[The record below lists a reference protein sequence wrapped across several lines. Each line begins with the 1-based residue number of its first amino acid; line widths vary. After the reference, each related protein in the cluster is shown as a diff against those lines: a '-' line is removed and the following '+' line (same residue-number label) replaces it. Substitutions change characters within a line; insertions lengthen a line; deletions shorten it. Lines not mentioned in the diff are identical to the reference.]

1 MTDERILKLSDCH
14 ISRNDRAGDRYLVE
28 SEFCRRSEKGFGS
41 CSRLLPKLFGVCSYP
56 SQVLYWLK
64 GLDAGENDDTEV
76 VGLPVVW
83 AFSELLC
90 GTARNQP
97 TLRTVASR
105 HPFAVQQ
112 KEGHATYLVAAE
124 RTANVAVIVRAADAG
139 QTVAA
144 GT

>member
-1 MTDERILKLSDCH
+1 M
-14 ISRNDRAGDRYLVE
+14 
-28 SEFCRRSEKGFGS
+28 
-41 CSRLLPKLFGVCSYP
+41 CSYP
-56 SQVLYWLK
+56 AQVLYWLK

-112 KEGHATYLVAAE
+112 EQGHATYLVAAE

-144 GT
+144 GTWTHPDGAMQKKSVNDKREQHHVVGTTTPVANVLTAPEPGKLEM